1 MKNTWK
7 TACVLSSALSLLLV
21 TGAMGQA
28 TQTREGALK
37 RQPAGQQ
44 KICLASKVTKMMVKD
59 KANQPLGQIQDLVID
74 ESGQVQYVAI
84 SAQGGAAATDR
95 LQPGRTPARGR
106 INQKLNQEPPRGIPP
121 EFNPPR

>member
-28 TQTREGALK
+28 TQTRNQEGALK
-37 RQPAGQQ
+37 RQAAGQQ

-59 KANQPLGQIQDLVID
+59 KANQPLGQIHDLVID
-74 ESGQVQYVAI
+74 GMSRD
-84 SAQGGAAATDR
+84 TM
-95 LQPGRTPARGR
+95 
-106 INQKLNQEPPRGIPP
+106 
-121 EFNPPR
+121 